1 MSAPKDHSETV
12 SFRLQACDARMVR
25 ALAELEGISVG
36 EITAPVVAAAVRERM
51 KVVACGFIEE

>member
-1 MSAPKDHSETV
+1 
-12 SFRLQACDARMVR
+12 MVR